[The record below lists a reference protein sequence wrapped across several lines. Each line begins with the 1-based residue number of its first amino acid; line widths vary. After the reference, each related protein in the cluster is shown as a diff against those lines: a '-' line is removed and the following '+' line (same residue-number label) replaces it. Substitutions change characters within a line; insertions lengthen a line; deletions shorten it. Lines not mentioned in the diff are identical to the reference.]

1 MMTLRTADTHE
12 LDDIYLMGFDVW
24 GGSASVDEYLACC
37 NKSNKYQKG
46 TWYVLIE
53 HQKILSSLIVYQGVF
68 GLEDGSCGLGSV
80 ATPPE
85 LRGKGYASKLIN
97 MIKNELLLNQ
107 NNMVLFLHS
116 DIDKTFYRR
125 LGFAA
130 IEGSECM
137 YCTTDGR
144 VFKGVVPEYF

>member
-1 MMTLRTADTHE
+1 M
-12 LDDIYLMGFDVW
+12 V
-24 GGSASVDEYLACC
+24 
-37 NKSNKYQKG
+37 
-46 TWYVLIE
+46 IE

-97 MIKNELLLNQ
+97 MIKNELLQNQ
-107 NNMVLFLHS
+107 NNTALFLHS

-125 LGFAA
+125 LGFTVT
-130 IEGSECM
+130 EGSDCM
-137 YCTTDGR
+137 YITSDGR
-144 VFKGVVPEYF
+144 AFKGTLPRYF